1 MRSGDKESLR
11 TCCSAIGV
19 SGPGG
24 GGLLGDQVYGRAIQ
38 NKALPAPAE
47 VRRAVSRA
55 LQQPASYPA
64 SGAMAERAYQARP
77 VEGVRPVR
85 LSPVTLTS
93 RLVGVPRPLR
103 LYEAEPPR
111 RCGSG
116 IPLIREDLL
125 TRVGKQVVDGA
136 PVGIPIHRKWATAA
150 EDSLCRQTATVTK

>member
-1 MRSGDKESLR
+1 MCRWEESHTVWAAGGR
-11 TCCSAIGV
+11 TSPLVSVQAFILLY
-19 SGPGG
+19 SGP
-24 GGLLGDQVYGRAIQ
+24 
-38 NKALPAPAE
+38 
-47 VRRAVSRA
+47 
-55 LQQPASYPA
+55 
-64 SGAMAERAYQARP
+64 ART
-77 VEGVRPVR
+77 VR

-125 TRVGKQVVDGA
+125 PRVGKQVVDGA

>member
-1 MRSGDKESLR
+1 VRSGDKESLR

-47 VRRAVSRA
+47 VRRAVTRA
-55 LQQPASYPA
+55 LQQPVSYPA

-93 RLVGVPRPLR
+93 RLVGVPARSDCTR
-103 LYEAEPPR
+103 LSPPEGVEAASPS
-111 RCGSG
+111 SG
-116 IPLIREDLL
+116 M
-125 TRVGKQVVDGA
+125 T
-136 PVGIPIHRKWATAA
+136 
-150 EDSLCRQTATVTK
+150 SCRLSANRW